1 MKLQTLEQFESKDS
15 CKCGGNCGC
24 GGKPV
29 NEKFSFSKKEV
40 EMAANLIASA
50 ISKADKVKAEVH
62 DLEYD
67 KGRGAGFEISI
78 DGEKYEGGSYVVK
91 DNGDVVNA
99 AIGNLH
105 PNAVYN
111 TIGNKSIDDVFVNME
126 KYESLT
132 TESKEMS
139 KKEVRDLK
147 VKINNARTIGKYFT
161 KDEVEFL
168 QSLFESEVNEAKKYK
183 FKDIAKAWEFV
194 YGEDME
200 DEYQG
205 FYQEVTGKYKN
216 KVTKS
221 DIAKIWQEVYGEDIE
236 ADYDGF
242 YNELKEN
249 LNEANKLDH
258 FNEANINEGKLNMDK
273 MIKAAGK
280 ELKKGSDNDD
290 LDMFIEDYLEK
301 NKISPEE
308 FDYEQRD
315 ELYQG
320 LDIEY
325 GIVIEANADGTISDD
340 EDERREEL
348 LKRVKEQMQE
358 LLASAE
364 LDAKDIGGSFRSPG
378 IMADIKK
385 ELNNQLKKFR

>member
-15 CKCGGNCGC
+15 CKCGGNCNC
-24 GGKPV
+24 GKSV
-29 NEKFSFSKKEV
+29 NERFNFSKKEV
-40 EMAANLIASA
+40 EAAANLIASA
-50 ISKADKVKAEVH
+50 ISQADKVKAEVH

-126 KYESLT
+126 RYESLT